1 MMDTGM
7 TPETY
12 AMMASMLK
20 RSKLPVLVKD
30 EDGTF
35 VFLSDH
41 ACFLIGA
48 RLEDLVGKTDH
59 DFLPQD
65 EADQIRAMDIHIVL
79 TGEEKLFEE
88 EITGQ
93 DGSMRTLV
101 THKRRVS
108 LPGHG
113 RLAHFVIAEIEDV
126 TELRDAERVLRASE
140 EHHRSLIELH
150 PQTPWV
156 ANAAGEVIEVGLEWE
171 QFSGRSVGEACGH
184 GWMDSVHPDDL
195 PPMVENWERSIR
207 TGQRLDIECRILTRN
222 GGYRWYRSR
231 AAPKLDHT
239 NNIVRWYGLLE
250 DIHDRQTALQAL
262 MESDR
267 ILRDHRAKLERL
279 VEARTAEVNEK
290 NAELARLLQQEREV
304 NALQRRFVA
313 MVSHEFR
320 TPLTIIDAAAQR
332 LVRHRDAP
340 SPAYLAEKSLQIK
353 GSVARMVELMESILA
368 AGRLETGVVI
378 VNKRPCSLSD
388 VIELCVRRRQEIS
401 ATHRIHLAM
410 EDVPNVV
417 EADPDALDRVFSN
430 LLSNAVK
437 YAPNDPDIY
446 VRAWR
451 HEEFVFI
458 SIRDTGIGM
467 DAEDLPRLFE
477 PYFRAQSATGIAGTG
492 LGLNI
497 VREIVELHGGRIV
510 VDSEAGQGS
519 TFTVSVPV
527 DHAQNSFRQAA

>member
-1 MMDTGM
+1 MMDNGM
-7 TPETY
+7 SPEIY
-12 AMMASMLK
+12 AILASML
-20 RSKLPVLVKD
+20 RRAKLPVLIKD
-30 EDGTF
+30 EEGKF
-35 VFLSDH
+35 VFLSDQ
-41 ACFLIGA
+41 ACHLIGA
-48 RLEDLVGKTDH
+48 RLEDLVGRTDH
-59 DFLPQD
+59 DFLPRD
-65 EADQIRAMDIHIVL
+65 EADQIRAMDLHIL
-79 TGEEKLFEE
+79 RTGEEKLFEE

-93 DGSMRTLV
+93 DGSMRILV
-101 THKRRVS
+101 THKRRIT
-108 LPGHG
+108 LPGAG
-113 RLAHFVIAEIEDV
+113 QLAHFVMAEIEDV
-126 TELRDAERVLRASE
+126 TDLRNAEHVLRASE

-156 ANAAGEVIEVGLEWE
+156 ANAAGEIIEVGLEWE
-171 QFSGRSVGEACGH
+171 QFSGRTVGDACGH

-195 PPMVENWERSIR
+195 PRMVESWEHSIG
-207 TGQRLDIECRILTRN
+207 TGTRLDIECRLLTRS
-222 GGYRWYRSR
+222 GGHRWYRSR
-231 AAPKLDHT
+231 AAPKIGKDGEIL
-239 NNIVRWYGLLE
+239 RWYGLLE

-267 ILRDHRAKLERL
+267 ILREHRAKLEKL

-332 LVRHRDAP
+332 LVRHKETP
-340 SPAYLAEKSLQIK
+340 SPAYLAEKSMQIK

-378 VNKRPCSLSD
+378 VNKRPCSLVD
-388 VIELCVRRRQEIS
+388 VVENCVRRRQEIS
-401 ATHRIHLAM
+401 ATHRIHLEIA
-410 EDVPNVV
+410 DVPNVI

-437 YAPNDPDIY
+437 YAPSDPDIH

-451 HEEFVFI
+451 QDGFVYV
-458 SIRDTGIGM
+458 SVRDTGIGM

-497 VREIVELHGGRIV
+497 VREIVELHGGKIGV
-510 VDSEAGQGS
+510 ESAAGKGS
-519 TFTVSVPV
+519 TFIVSVPV
-527 DHAQNSFRQAA
+527 SQTQNSFRQAA